1 MTHVVDDPTFDR
13 LADELLSRLPVV
25 SPEARDV
32 GVALYRLLAEGVPVT
47 SEQLARN
54 VGRNHAEVTRV
65 LKELQGLRGVQ

>member
-1 MTHVVDDPTFDR
+1 MTHVVDAPTFDR

-25 SPEARDV
+25 SPGARDI
-32 GVALYRLLAEGVPVT
+32 GVALYRLLAGGVPVS

-54 VGRNHAEVTRV
+54 LGRNHADVTRV